1 MVWLQVVALLCVS
14 VAVQVRLV
22 LLTSLPLT
30 ARAWSAKL
38 IVRLLSH
45 ASLKAGV
52 PKCGVAGHSM
62 VSSAGQL
69 ATTGAALSITV
80 MVWLQV
86 VALLCASVAVQVR
99 LVLLAWLPLTGKA
112 SSAKVTVRLVPQ
124 ASLNSGG
131 PNAGVAGQSILSS
144 AGQLATNGAALS
156 ITVMVWLQVV
166 ELLCASVAVQV
177 RLVLLAWL
185 PL

>member
-1 MVWLQVVALLCVS
+1 S

-22 LLTSLPLT
+22 LLAWLPLT
-30 ARAWSAKL
+30 GRASSAKL
-38 IVRLLSH
+38 TVRLLPQ

-52 PKCGVAGHSM
+52 PKTGVAGHSLL
-62 VSSAGQL
+62 SSAGQL

-112 SSAKVTVRLVPQ
+112 WSAKFTVRLLSQ
-124 ASLNSGG
+124 ASLKTGV
-131 PNAGVAGQSILSS
+131 PKCGVAGHSML
-144 AGQLATNGAALS
+144 
-156 ITVMVWLQVV
+156 
-166 ELLCASVAVQV
+166 
-177 RLVLLAWL
+177 
-185 PL
+185 

>member
-1 MVWLQVVALLCVS
+1 MAELLCAS

-38 IVRLLSH
+38 TVRLLSQ

-69 ATTGAALSITV
+69 ATTGAVLSITV

-86 VALLCASVAVQVR
+86 VELLWASVTVQVR

-112 SSAKVTVRLVPQ
+112 SSAKLTARLLSQ
-124 ASLNSGG
+124 ASLK
-131 PNAGVAGQSILSS
+131 AGVPNTGMA
-144 AGQLATNGAALS
+144 
-156 ITVMVWLQVV
+156 
-166 ELLCASVAVQV
+166 
-177 RLVLLAWL
+177 
-185 PL
+185 